1 MDLTDKSLK
10 LTKKKIDVLNRLG
23 IYDTD
28 ALLSYY
34 PTRYDVLNIL
44 PYSQWKVKEH
54 VTFEAEVVSRVR
66 SFRKGRLVT
75 SSFEVM
81 YDDHV
86 LRITIFNRPW
96 ASKLMVNDRITITG
110 IYMGKDR
117 VTAMTY
123 DTKPLDA
130 HPIISPVYALRAG
143 ITQKMVRD
151 AISRVYEACQNE
163 IHDIVPEPLI
173 EKYRLMRRFA
183 AIRAVHFPS
192 SMQDVKAAYRTLK
205 YEEFLKFFTAMN
217 LLKNENATGLYK
229 APKQFDVMRIKAAVD
244 RLPFSFTKDQST
256 VLNEILADMS
266 STHVMYRLVQ
276 GDVGCGKTA
285 VAAFAM
291 LACVYSG
298 YQAALLAPTE
308 ILARQHYESVKSLL
322 AGEKLNIALL
332 YSGMSEAEKEAV
344 KQGLSEG
351 TIDIVTGTHALLEE
365 DVSFQ
370 RVGLVIAD
378 EQQRFG
384 VAQRR
389 ALRQKGVMCDFLLMS
404 ATPIPRTLAS
414 TVFGDMDIS
423 TIETMPEGRKIPITR
438 YIEENS
444 FRSVL
449 DEVKALL
456 QKGRQLYIICA
467 AVEKNEE
474 YHVRNVAEVRE
485 NVQKLFPEYKVAM
498 LYGKMSSLEKQEI
511 MRAFADNEA
520 QILVSTT
527 VVEVG
532 MNVVNATGMIVYDAD
547 RFGLSQLHQLRG
559 RIQRGSEKGYCWLLS
574 DTRDEKSM
582 ERLQVLVKT
591 CNGFEISYEDLRL
604 RGPGD
609 ILGTR
614 QSGLPDFIIGNL
626 VTDTAIINTARSDA
640 QMVVNDMENA
650 AYSALLDEAQRKN
663 TAYTD

>member
-1 MDLTDKSLK
+1 MDLSDKSLK
-10 LTKKKIDVLNRLG
+10 LTKKKIEMLNRLG

-34 PTRYDVLNIL
+34 PTRYEVLNIL
-44 PYSQWKVKEH
+44 PYQEWKVKEH
-54 VTFEAEVVSRVR
+54 VTFEAEVVSGVR
-66 SFRKGRLVT
+66 SFRKGKLVT

-81 YDDHV
+81 VDEHV

-96 ASKLMVNDRITITG
+96 ASKLMINDKITITG

-117 VTAMTY
+117 VTALTY
-123 DTKPLDA
+123 DTKSLDA
-130 HPIISPVYALRAG
+130 HPVITPVYTLRSG

-163 IHDIVPEPLI
+163 MHDIVPEPLI
-173 EKYRLMRRFA
+173 ARYRLLRRFA
-183 AIRAVHFPS
+183 AIRAIHFPT
-192 SMQDVKAAYRTLK
+192 SMQDVKAACRTLK

-217 LLKNENATGLYK
+217 LLKNENSSGIYK
-229 APKQFDVMRIKAAVD
+229 QPRYFDVRKIKAAVD

-266 STHVMYRLVQ
+266 SDHVMYRLVQ

-285 VAAFAM
+285 VASFAM

-308 ILARQHYESVKSLL
+308 ILARQHFESVRNMLE
-322 AGEKLNIALL
+322 GEKLNIALL
-332 YSGMSEAEKEAV
+332 YSGMSDVEKDAV

-351 TIDIVTGTHALLEE
+351 TVDIVIGTHAMLEE
-365 DVSFQ
+365 DVNFKN
-370 RVGLVIAD
+370 VGLVIAD

-384 VAQRR
+384 VSQRR
-389 ALRQKGVMCDFLLMS
+389 TLRQKGVMCDFLLMS

-414 TVFGDMDIS
+414 TIFGDMDIS
-423 TIETMPEGRKIPITR
+423 TIETMPEGRKIPETR
-438 YIEENS
+438 YIHENS

-449 DEVKALL
+449 DEVKTLL
-456 QKGRQLYIICA
+456 DKGRQLYIICA
-467 AVEKNEE
+467 AVEQNED
-474 YHVRNVAEVRE
+474 YHVRNVADVKE
-485 NVQKLFPEYKVAM
+485 NVQKLFPSYKAAM
-498 LYGKMSSLEKQEI
+498 LYGKMNSKEKQDI
-511 MRAFADNEA
+511 MRAFAENDV

-626 VTDTAIINTARSDA
+626 VTDTAIINTARDDA
-640 QMVVNDMENA
+640 QVIVNDKDNA
-650 AYSALLDEAQRKN
+650 AYSAILDEAQRHN

>member
-1 MDLTDKSLK
+1 MDLIDKSLK
-10 LTKKKIDVLNRLG
+10 LTKKKIEVLHRLG

-34 PTRYDVLNIL
+34 PTRYDVLNVI
-44 PYSQWKVKEH
+44 PYEQWKVKEH
-54 VTFEAEVVSRVR
+54 VTFEAEVVSKVR
-66 SFRKGRLVT
+66 TFRKGRLVT
-75 SSFEVM
+75 SNFEVM
-81 YDDHV
+81 TDDHV

-96 ASKLMVNDRITITG
+96 ASNLRLNDTITITG

-117 VTAMTY
+117 LTAMTY
-123 DTKPLDA
+123 DTKPLAD
-130 HPIISPVYALRAG
+130 HPRITPVYALRAG

-151 AISRVYEACQNE
+151 AVLRVYEACQNE
-163 IHDIVPEPLI
+163 IHDIIPEPFI
-173 EKYRLMRRFA
+173 EKYRLMRRFM
-183 AIRAVHFPS
+183 AIRYVHFPS

-205 YEEFLKFFTAMN
+205 YEEFLQFFVAMQ
-217 LLKNENATGLYK
+217 LLKNENSAGLYK
-229 APKQFDVMRIKAAVD
+229 QPRRFDVQKIKAAVD
-244 RLPFSFTKDQST
+244 RLPFSLTIDQST

-266 STHVMYRLVQ
+266 SDHVMYRLVQ

-291 LACVYSG
+291 YAAVLAG

-308 ILARQHYESVKSLL
+308 ILARQHYESVTSLL
-322 AGEKLNIALL
+322 QEEHLSVALL

-344 KQGLSEG
+344 KHGLVEG
-351 TIDIVTGTHALLEE
+351 SVDIVIGTHALLEE
-365 DVSFQ
+365 DVSFH
-370 RVGLVIAD
+370 RIGLVIAD

-389 ALRQKGVMCDFLLMS
+389 TLRDKGVMCDFLLMS

-414 TVFGDMDIS
+414 TVFGDMDVS
-423 TIETMPEGRKIPITR
+423 TIETMPAGRKIPVTR

-449 DEVKALL
+449 GDVKALL
-456 QKGRQLYIICA
+456 EKGRQLYIICA

-474 YHVRNVAEVRE
+474 FHVRNVGEVAE
-485 NVQKLFPEYKVAM
+485 NVQKLFPSYKVAM
-498 LYGKMSSLEKQEI
+498 LYGRMSSEEKQSV
-511 MRAFADNEA
+511 MRSFADNEV

-532 MNVVNATGMIVYDAD
+532 MNVVNATGMIIYDAD

-559 RIQRGSEKGYCWLLS
+559 RIQRGSETGYCWLLS

-582 ERLQVLVKT
+582 ERLNVLVKT

-626 VTDTAIINTARSDA
+626 VTDTPIINTARSDA
-640 QMVVNDMENA
+640 EKVVSDRENT
-650 AYSALLDEAQRKN
+650 AYSALLEEAERKN